1 MRPILAIRFLHSS
14 QREVAISWAARL
26 LPNFDQS
33 LATSPTNITLCISD
47 AAITAFVA
55 APDTV
60 QMTND
65 WDSILVGV
73 QKMPSVV
80 VNEYRKKQPIFQ
92 RGNAGNSA
100 KSKSPAQWRGFE
112 RLAVDLRRGQDRLV
126 RLEMPMKPIKAVPN
140 NQKAAGTGTAGR
152 PTASSDRCSSI

>member
-14 QREVAISWAARL
+14 QREVAISWAAKL

-33 LATSPTNITLCISD
+33 LANSPTNITLCISD

-80 VNEYRKKQPIFQ
+80 VNEYRK
-92 RGNAGNSA
+92 NSPFFKEETPVTLPKA
-100 KSKSPAQWRGFE
+100 KAPHNGGASKG
-112 RLAVDLRRGQDRLV
+112 
-126 RLEMPMKPIKAVPN
+126 
-140 NQKAAGTGTAGR
+140 
-152 PTASSDRCSSI
+152 